1 MEIARSAEINYSFE
15 ILLTFK
21 INNMQTQ
28 SYKQHARYVPLW
40 HFILSLILIVC
51 FAASIWNLIRANDHH
66 QGRLV
71 GAIILGLSI
80 GGLIIFW
87 YARAFAIAAQDRG
100 IRAEEN
106 LRHFALTG
114 KLLDSRLTLSQVI
127 ALRFAADT
135 EFLILAEKAANEN
148 MRSTDIKKA
157 IVNWRPD
164 YHRA

>member
-1 MEIARSAEINYSFE
+1 
-15 ILLTFK
+15 
-21 INNMQTQ
+21 MQVQ
-28 SYKQHARYVPLW
+28 SYKQHSRYVPMW
-40 HFILSLILIVC
+40 HFVLSFIMIACLAGSV
-51 FAASIWNLIRANDHH
+51 WNLVRANEHH
-66 QGRLV
+66 SGRLV

-87 YARAFAIAAQDRG
+87 YARGFAIAAQDRA

-114 KLLDSRLTLSQVI
+114 KLLDSRLTMSQII

-135 EFLILAEKAANEN
+135 EFLLLAEKAANEN
-148 MRSTDIKKA
+148 MKPTDIKMA

-164 YHRA
+164 DHRA

>member
-1 MEIARSAEINYSFE
+1 
-15 ILLTFK
+15 
-21 INNMQTQ
+21 MQAQ

-40 HFILSLILIVC
+40 HFIFSLILIACLAGSV
-51 FAASIWNLIRANDHH
+51 WNLFRAYEHH

-80 GGLIIFW
+80 GGLIVFW
-87 YARAFAIAAQDRG
+87 YARAFAIAAQDRA

-114 KLLDSRLTLSQVI
+114 KLLDGRLTMSQVI

-135 EFLILAEKAANEN
+135 EFLLLAEKAANEN
-148 MRSTDIKKA
+148 MTSNDIKKA
-157 IVNWRPD
+157 IVNWRAD